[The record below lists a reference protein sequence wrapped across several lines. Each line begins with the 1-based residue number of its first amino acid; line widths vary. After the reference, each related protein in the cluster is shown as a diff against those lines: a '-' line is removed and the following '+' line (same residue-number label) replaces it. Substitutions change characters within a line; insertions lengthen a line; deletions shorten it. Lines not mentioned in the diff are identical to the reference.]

1 MATITAIKDK
11 INRLNQAEFQILCD
25 DYLSRI
31 GYPNLVAFGTM
42 AGAEKTTP
50 GTPDTYGCSDD
61 GKYIFAEYTTQRDGL
76 VRKIKSDL
84 EKCLDESKTHVPVE
98 QISEIV
104 YCHTSSN
111 ISPGDDLELKRICS
125 DRGVLLTLIGIDQ
138 LADALLRGHRILAKD
153 HLGLSI
159 DTEQIQTADDFINQY
174 DSNALAAPLN
184 TIFLARDSEMDEIE
198 TSLSKE
204 NVVIVTGPAGV
215 GKTRLSLA
223 FARKHSEE
231 HAELLYCIHNRAQSL
246 YDDWNLYF
254 DQPNRY
260 FILIDDA
267 NQISD
272 LSLIIDL
279 ISRPRTGFSFKVLI
293 TVRDY
298 ATEKVRN
305 SLQGKVHYEEVQIH
319 PLKDDQIKEI
329 VKRQFG
335 ILNSSYLDRI
345 AAIAEGNARIAMLA
359 GKIALDANRLDSIND
374 ASALYEEYY
383 GPVLRDTML
392 NNDTS
397 LLASAGITAFLE
409 TIHLD
414 YIDPILSILADAGI
428 SKDIFIDNLFRLSD
442 LEIVDIYHDKA
453 VKFSEQ
459 SFANYILKYVFCD
472 KRLLPLSQMLE
483 VCFFQSQQR
492 TMNAVN
498 ALLRVYRSENL
509 YDFVGAE
516 IKAVWSRL
524 KDDDPQ
530 KFQSFLKSFYLVN
543 PTEALCLL
551 KKTIEDMPP
560 ARISA
565 DEIDTE
571 NGRHYQN
578 VSDEIITILNGFSD
592 HEDLESALD
601 LFFQYYLKRPDKYI
615 QFFHAATS
623 AFCIKLDSIKNDF
636 RTQILFFSK
645 LIEYADNW
653 KNDYILLLFFDIIE
667 EFLKVEFSPC
677 ETARDGK
684 NIIMYRI
691 ILSSSEG
698 VSAYRAIIWDHLEQI
713 AKLGKRPELLRK
725 VLSSYGNGSACDV
738 IREEAPSVCKVIHAG
753 LISEC
758 LDDCIIVEQIA
769 DRFEKCGASA
779 NELQYFLCNPLM
791 EAYQLLC
798 GPDYTPDYDMDRQ
811 QSEHRKWVQ
820 QYFASKENKPAAFS
834 YLYDTFCSV
843 KDPEYTA
850 ITGINLALRVLA
862 DDKNDFVSAARYC
875 MEKGDCEDID
885 HRFVVRSL
893 FSYLSTPEVKRLI
906 HEASLDSLSANR
918 WMFAYYSELPQ
929 EWINEEQLL
938 GLYQFLED
946 DSDKTIGKS
955 SFRDISFLQKYLPFD
970 SNVFIKASKVLLAR
984 HRNSSFFMNLYF
996 EQLTN
1001 PYHQNTFDI
1010 IEVYQDDIGVLED
1023 IYFSLLQ
1030 YGFNADFEGNLLLQL
1045 VGEDP
1050 SFPRR
1055 LAAELLQKKKTHSL
1069 HDTDSRYAVLYELDH
1084 YCSFIDEI
1092 INDAIEMADYPFLY
1106 LPDIIKLFLVLPSKR
1121 KDYEVKR
1128 NQWLQHYIQKNADNS
1143 ERMDCIFD
1151 AVSECTDE
1159 LRKKCIEQFIS
1170 TNPSFDAFQK
1180 LPILPR
1186 SFGGFGSFVPIY
1198 KGWIDFLESL
1208 LPLFHG
1214 IDFLAHKR
1222 YILEKIDAIR
1232 GEIVKEE
1239 ISNIIQG

>member
-11 INRLNQAEFQILCD
+11 INCLNQAAFQILCD

-31 GYPNLVAFGTM
+31 GYPNLVSFGTI

-76 VRKIKSDL
+76 VRKIRSDL

-111 ISPGDDLELKRICS
+111 ISPGDDLELKRMCS

-138 LADALLRGHRILAKD
+138 LADALLREHRILAKD

-184 TIFLARDSEMDEIE
+184 TVFLARDSEMDEIE
-198 TSLSKE
+198 TSFSKE

-215 GKTRLSLA
+215 GKTRLSLE
-223 FARKHSEE
+223 FARKYSEE
-231 HAELLYCIHNRAQSL
+231 HAEILYCIHNRAQSL

-298 ATEKVRN
+298 AIEKVKN
-305 SLQGKVHYEEVQIH
+305 SLQSTVHHEEVQIH
-319 PLKDDQIKEI
+319 PLKDDQIKEL
-329 VKRQFG
+329 VKLRFG
-335 ILNSSYLDRI
+335 ILNGTYLDRI

-383 GPVLRDTML
+383 GPVLCDTML
-392 NNDTS
+392 NHDTA
-397 LLASAGITAFLE
+397 LLATAGITAFLE

-414 YIDPILSILADAGI
+414 YIDPILPILADARI
-428 SKDIFIDNLFRLSD
+428 SKELFIDNLFRLFD

-459 SFANYILKYVFCD
+459 CFANYILKYVFCD
-472 KRLLPLSQMLE
+472 KRLLPLSQMIE
-483 VCFFQSQQR
+483 VCFFQYQQR

-498 ALLRVYRSENL
+498 ALLRIYRSENL
-509 YDFVGAE
+509 YDFVGTE
-516 IKAVWSRL
+516 IKAVWNRM
-524 KDDDPQ
+524 KDGDSQ

-551 KKTIEDMPP
+551 KTTIDDMPP
-560 ARISA
+560 AKISV

-571 NGRHYQN
+571 NGRNFQN
-578 VSDEIITILNGFSD
+578 VSDEIISILSGFSD

-623 AFCIKLDSIKNDF
+623 AYCIKPSSIKCGF

-653 KNDYILLLFFDIIE
+653 NNDYILLFFLDIIE

-691 ILSSSEG
+691 TLSPSEG
-698 VSAYRAIIWDHLEQI
+698 VSAYRALIWDQLEQI
-713 AKLGKRPELLRK
+713 AKLGKHTDMMK
-725 VLSSYGNGSACDV
+725 TVLNKYGNGSAFDV
-738 IREEAPSVCKVIHAG
+738 VREEAPSVCKVIHAS
-753 LISEC
+753 LSLES
-758 LDDCIIVEQIA
+758 LNDCIIAKQIA
-769 DRFEKCGASA
+769 DRFEKCAASTD
-779 NELQYFLCNPLM
+779 ELQFFLHNPMM
-791 EAYQLLC
+791 EAYQILL
-798 GPDYTPDYDMDRQ
+798 GPVYAPDYDMDRQ

-843 KDPEYTA
+843 KAPDYTA

-862 DDKNDFVSAARYC
+862 DDKSDFVAAARYC
-875 MEKGDCEDID
+875 MEKGDCADID
-885 HRFVVRSL
+885 HRFVIRSL
-893 FSYLSTPEVKRLI
+893 FLLLSAPEVKRLI
-906 HEASLDSLSANR
+906 REASPDSVSVNR
-918 WMFAYYSELPQ
+918 WLFAYYSELPR

-938 GLYQFLED
+938 DLYQFLED
-946 DSDKTIGKS
+946 DSDKMIKKS
-955 SFRDISFLQKYLPFD
+955 SLRDISFLQKYLPLD
-970 SNVFIKASKVLLAR
+970 SCVFIKASKVLLER
-984 HRNSSFFMNLYF
+984 HRDSSFLMNLYF
-996 EQLTN
+996 EQLLN
-1001 PYHQNTFDI
+1001 PYRQNTFNI
-1010 IEVYQDDIGVLED
+1010 IEVYQDDIGVLEE
-1023 IYFSLLQ
+1023 IYFTLLQ
-1030 YGFNADFEGNLLLQL
+1030 HGFNADFEGEILLQL
-1045 VGEDP
+1045 AGKDP

-1055 LAAELLQKKKTHSL
+1055 LAAELLQKKKSHSL
-1069 HDTDSRYAVLYELDH
+1069 HETDTRYAALYELDH

-1106 LPDIIKLFLVLPSKR
+1106 LPDIIKLFLVLPRKR
-1121 KDYEVKR
+1121 KDYEAKR
-1128 NQWLQHYIQKNADNS
+1128 NQWLQYYIQNNAD
-1143 ERMDCIFD
+1143 
-1151 AVSECTDE
+1151 
-1159 LRKKCIEQFIS
+1159 
-1170 TNPSFDAFQK
+1170 
-1180 LPILPR
+1180 
-1186 SFGGFGSFVPIY
+1186 
-1198 KGWIDFLESL
+1198 
-1208 LPLFHG
+1208 
-1214 IDFLAHKR
+1214 
-1222 YILEKIDAIR
+1222 
-1232 GEIVKEE
+1232 
-1239 ISNIIQG
+1239 